1 MKRTKITFVKD
12 GQNNTSGL
20 VDSLR
25 GMISIYHF
33 CKTHNIKYEI
43 KFTYPYSLS
52 SYLRPNKYD
61 WIPIEDKNIDELEH
75 TYIDLFCS
83 GKANEIIEHRTFL
96 ENLIT
101 NYYGKHIYIRT
112 NTLCFTDNFSED
124 FKELFV
130 PSLHLKHIIETHL
143 RLFTNGFN
151 SISCRTC
158 GIFGDF
164 PDMLSPL
171 THERQYVL
179 IDKYKDTITRLA
191 SESAS
196 ESKKLLVTSDSLH
209 LISILSDI
217 HNTVIIPG
225 PIVHSR
231 NSLNKDGI
239 DKVFTD
245 FFLIS
250 NADKVYSITSDGL
263 FQGAFSYFAAKLGD
277 KEYTTV
283 QLSNS

>member
-1 MKRTKITFVKD
+1 MKRTRITFVKD
-12 GQNNTSGL
+12 EQIKTSGL

-33 CKTHNIKYEI
+33 CKSHNIKYEI
-43 KFTYPYSLS
+43 KFTYPYPLS
-52 SYLRPNKYD
+52 SYLRPNKYN
-61 WIPIEDKNIDELEH
+61 WISIEDKNIDESEH
-75 TYIDLFCS
+75 TYIDLFCR
-83 GKANEIIEHRTFL
+83 GKVNEIIEHRTFL
-96 ENLIT
+96 ESLIT

-112 NTLCFTDNFSED
+112 NTLCYTDDFAED

-130 PSLHLKHIIETHL
+130 PSSHLKHLIESCL
-143 RLFTNGFN
+143 QLLVCGFN
-151 SISCRTC
+151 SVSCRTC

-164 PDMLSPL
+164 HDMLSPL
-171 THERQYVL
+171 THERQYEL
-179 IDKYKDTITRLA
+179 IDKYKDAIARLA
-191 SESAS
+191 SESAR
-196 ESKKLLVTSDSLH
+196 ESKKLLVTSDSQR
-209 LISILSDI
+209 LISTLSDI

-231 NSLNKDGI
+231 YSLNKDGI

-263 FQGAFSYFAAKLGD
+263 FQGAFSYFAAKLGNR
-277 KEYTTV
+277 EYITV
-283 QLSNS
+283 QLQNS